1 MKNIIIQFTGTVL
14 TTQNSIKHL
23 ISKMT
28 KFSQNTVSS
37 DNANCSKGVV
47 PITMY

>member
-37 DNANCSKGVV
+37 DNTNCSKGVV